1 MNTIFITG
9 ATSGIGL
16 ACVKMYLDNNNFVIG
31 VGRNNKRLNYIKK
44 NLYNAKKNFLGIKC
58 DLENK
63 NAIKIIVKKIS
74 KFKKIDT
81 LINCGIIRKNKIEN
95 ISLMSGIKQYINVT

>member
-44 NLYNAKKNFLGIKC
+44 TFIMQKKFFRNQMRF
-58 DLENK
+58 
-63 NAIKIIVKKIS
+63 
-74 KFKKIDT
+74 
-81 LINCGIIRKNKIEN
+81 RK
-95 ISLMSGIKQYINVT
+95 